1 MLWSWSYRTCEPHDM
16 DAGNHTQL
24 LHKASVFLT
33 TKPNL
38 QPFSLTDTAL
48 NTVGSGWLPIGI
60 VGGPKLYMH
69 RDSAFLL

>member
-1 MLWSWSYRTCEPHDM
+1 MPWSWSYRTCELLDM

-38 QPFSLTDTAL
+38 HPLFSEGHQLLTQLEVAGSSLAL
-48 NTVGSGWLPIGI
+48 
-60 VGGPKLYMH
+60 
-69 RDSAFLL
+69 